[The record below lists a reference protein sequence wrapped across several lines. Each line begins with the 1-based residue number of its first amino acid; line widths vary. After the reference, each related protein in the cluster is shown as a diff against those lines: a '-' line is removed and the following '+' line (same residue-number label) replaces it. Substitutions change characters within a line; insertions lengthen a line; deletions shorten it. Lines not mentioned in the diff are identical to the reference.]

1 MAFPQSPGPDGD
13 GRSLG
18 GAVRD
23 VWDDTS
29 RLLSQHAELAA
40 TEISERTAGVALD
53 AGLLVGGVVVLHA
66 GALAAVAAAAFAL
79 HAAGLAPWLAVL
91 SVAAAVLA
99 LGAGLLLWG
108 RGRLQRRIAGPSDTL
123 LAFKDTKQWL
133 TSLTLTRR
141 A

>member
-1 MAFPQSPGPDGD
+1 MALHEDLGPDGD

-23 VWDDTS
+23 VWHDTS
-29 RLLSQHAELAA
+29 ALLSQHAELAA

-53 AGLLVGGVVVLHA
+53 AGLLVGGVVVLHV

-91 SVAAAVLA
+91 TVAATVLA
-99 LGAGLLLWG
+99 LGVALLLWG
-108 RGRLQRRIAGPSDTL
+108 RGRFRRRTAGPSDTL
-123 LAFKDTKQWL
+123 MAFKESRQWL
-133 TSLTLTRR
+133 TSLTRTR

>member
-1 MAFPQSPGPDGD
+1 MAFPEGPGPDGD